1 MNYFQDIDY
10 VRKLYSEKQQ
20 IPFRGEFLKTYSNRN
35 RSIRDILF
43 SLMGGLEGKS
53 VLDIGAGS
61 GSFIKKLQDTYP
73 YATYAAIDVVEHPSL
88 KQREDITYKI
98 YDGEELPSELGKFDV
113 ILMMHML
120 YHVSDVEAF
129 LRQVAEKF
137 VKEKTR
143 IYITTKSKNTMPKI
157 EASFQNVL
165 NAMKTDY
172 KPEAMER
179 DEAHFSRENAF
190 ELIENSFKDIK
201 HTIKQYDFDTQLLV
215 DDQGDLL
222 KYILSTPRYGDDKE
236 LNDDPEYLVQWKAE
250 LAKDELFIDK
260 YSESLY
266 VVEF

>member
-1 MNYFQDIDY
+1 MNRFQDIDY
-10 VRKLYSEKQQ
+10 VRKLYSEEQQ

-43 SLMGGLEGKS
+43 SFIGGLDSKS

-61 GSFIKKLQDTYP
+61 GSFIKKLQDAYP
-73 YATYAAIDVVEHPSL
+73 HATYVALDIAEHPDL
-88 KQREDITYKI
+88 KQRKSITYKI
-98 YDGEELPSELGKFDV
+98 YDGEELPLELGRFDV

-120 YHVSDVEAF
+120 YHVSHVEAF

-137 VKEKTR
+137 VKEKTK

-165 NAMKTDY
+165 NAMETSYEFK
-172 KPEAMER
+172 ALER
-179 DEAHFSRENAF
+179 DEAHFSRENAY
-190 ELIENSFKDIK
+190 ELIEKSFKDIK

-215 DDQGDLL
+215 DNQEDLL
-222 KYILSTPRYGDDKE
+222 NYILSTPRYGDNKL
-236 LNDDPEYLVQWKAE
+236 LNDDPEYLTQWKAE

-266 VVEF
+266 VIEF